1 MKCDRFYI
9 SYFHKFSRT
18 VVILN
23 SNSVVQQ
30 TGLRFVEQKLELSFT
45 LGVTK
50 LNNLF
55 CECVHFILLLKS
67 DLDVKQMPSGGALPQ
82 LNMFC

>member
-1 MKCDRFYI
+1 
-9 SYFHKFSRT
+9 
-18 VVILN
+18 VILN

-55 CECVHFILLLKS
+55 CVYVHFILLLKS
-67 DLDVKQMPSGGALPQ
+67 DLDVEQNAFWWR
-82 LNMFC
+82 MFC